1 MNMKGEHLFDR
12 DTQLPNLEQIN
23 LVDEINAACK
33 KSAEK
38 PAFNYLGII
47 YTFAEIDQHANAFTA
62 WLQQNTSLQA
72 GDRIAIQLPN
82 VIHYPIAAIAAM
94 RAGLVIVNTN
104 PLYTARELSH
114 QFKDSGVK
122 AIVVIESIAI
132 TVNKTLPESNIETV
146 ILVKADTLQVHKT
159 ISLTHA
165 KNTISF
171 GDTLAEGALLSP
183 VAVEVNNKSLSLLQY
198 TGGTTGVSKGAML
211 SQHNL
216 LSNIYQVMSRIDSAF
231 SPEEE
236 TLVLPLP
243 LYHIF
248 AFTISYLYFIR
259 GCCSILIPNPSNLD
273 QFVQLI
279 ENENFTSFAGI
290 NTLLI
295 GLTNHE
301 KFKKLNFNKLKFTI
315 TGGAATTMAAI
326 NSWHKVT
333 GCKVSEGWGL
343 SETSPALTLNP
354 PSAPQASCAGLPV
367 INTEIQIVD
376 NRGNTVEQGQEG
388 EVWARGPQV
397 MLGYWQRP
405 EATAETITEGGW
417 LKTGDIGYLQ
427 ADGFVKLVDRK
438 KDMIIV
444 SGFNVYPNEI
454 EDVLSSHEHVL
465 EAAVIGIPSVKT
477 GESVRA
483 YVTLKSTSCTIESL
497 KKYCREELTGYK
509 NPKEFIFTQILPK
522 SPVGKILRRELR
534 QQALAEI
541 KLNTK
546 ESL

>member
-1 MNMKGEHLFDR
+1 MFDR
-12 DTQLPNLEQIN
+12 DTHLPNREQTS
-23 LVDEINAACK
+23 LLDEINTACK
-33 KSAEK
+33 KYAEK
-38 PAFNYLGII
+38 SAFNYLGKA
-47 YTFAEIDQHANAFTA
+47 YSFADIDRHANAFSA
-62 WLQQNTSLQA
+62 WLQQKTSLQA

-82 VIHYPIAAIAAM
+82 VIHYPIAAIAAL
-94 RAGLVIVNTN
+94 RTGLVIVNTN

-114 QFKDSGVK
+114 QFNDSGVK
-122 AIVVIESIAI
+122 AIVVLENIAD

-146 ILVKADTLQVHKT
+146 ILVKANTLQEHPIVSVT
-159 ISLTHA
+159 NA
-165 KNTISF
+165 KKSISF
-171 GDTLAEGALLSP
+171 GEILAQGKLLSP
-183 VAVEVNNKSLSLLQY
+183 VAVAVNNKALSLLQY

-211 SQHNL
+211 SQYNL
-216 LSNIYQVMSRIDSAF
+216 LSNIYQVMSRIDDVFA
-231 SPEEE
+231 PGEEK
-236 TLVLPLP
+236 LVLPLP

-248 AFTISYLYFIR
+248 AFTISYMYFIR
-259 GCCSILIPNPSNLD
+259 GCCSILIPNPSDLD
-273 QFVQLI
+273 QFIELI

-301 KFKKLNFNKLKFTI
+301 KFKTLNFNKLKFTI

-326 NSWHKVT
+326 KSWHKVT

-343 SETSPALTLNP
+343 SESSPALTLNP

-367 INTEIQIVD
+367 LDTEIRIVD
-376 NRGNTVEQGQEG
+376 NKGNSVAQGQAG
-388 EVWARGPQV
+388 EVWARGPQI

-405 EATAETITEGGW
+405 EATAQKVTQDGW
-417 LKTGDIGYLQ
+417 LKTGDIGYIQ

-454 EDVLSSHEHVL
+454 EEVLSSHDQIL
-465 EAAVIGIPSVKT
+465 EAAVIGMPSDKT
-477 GESVRA
+477 GESIRA
-483 YVTLKSTSCTIESL
+483 YVTLKSTKCTIESL
-497 KKYCREELTGYK
+497 KQYCREQLTGYK
-509 NPKEFIFTQILPK
+509 NPKEIIFTQALPK

-541 KLNTK
+541 KLIT
-546 ESL
+546 EASL

>member
-1 MNMKGEHLFDR
+1 MNLNGDYMFDR
-12 DTQLPNLEQIN
+12 DTHLPNLEQTT
-23 LVDEINAACK
+23 LVDEINTACK
-33 KSAEK
+33 KYAK
-38 PAFNYLGII
+38 NPAFNYLGKA
-47 YTFAEIDQHANAFTA
+47 YSFAEIDLYASTFSA
-62 WLQQNTSLQA
+62 WLQQNTSLQP

-104 PLYTARELSH
+104 PLYTARELRH
-114 QFKDSGVK
+114 QFKDSGAK
-122 AIVVIESIAI
+122 AIVVLESIAS

-146 ILVKADTLQVHKT
+146 ILVNANTLLKHQT
-159 ISLTHA
+159 ISMNNA
-165 KNTISF
+165 KEVISF
-171 GDTLAEGALLSP
+171 GEILAQGEELSP
-183 VAVEVNNKSLSLLQY
+183 ALVEINNKALSLLQY

-216 LSNIYQVMSRIDSAF
+216 LSNIYQVMSRIDTVF
-231 SPEEE
+231 TPGEEK
-236 TLVLPLP
+236 LVLPLP

-248 AFTISYLYFIR
+248 AFTISYMYFTR

-301 KFKKLNFNKLKFTI
+301 KFKTLDFSKLKFTI
-315 TGGAATTMAAI
+315 TGGAATTIAAI
-326 NSWHKVT
+326 KSWHKVT

-343 SETSPALTLNP
+343 SESSPALTLNP

-367 INTEIQIVD
+367 LGTEICIVD
-376 NRGNTVEQGQEG
+376 NKGDLVAQGKEG
-388 EVWARGPQV
+388 EVWARGPQI

-405 EATAETITEGGW
+405 EATAQTVSQDGW

-465 EAAVIGIPSVKT
+465 EAAVIGMPSDKT
-477 GESVRA
+477 GESIRA
-483 YVTLKSTSCTIESL
+483 YITLKSSSCTVETL
-497 KKYCREELTGYK
+497 KQYCREQLTGYK
-509 NPKEFIFTQILPK
+509 IPREIISTQALPK

-534 QQALAEI
+534 QKALAEMRP
-541 KLNTK
+541 K
-546 ESL
+546 

>member
-1 MNMKGEHLFDR
+1 MFDR
-12 DTQLPNLEQIN
+12 DTHLPNLEQTN

-33 KSAEK
+33 KYAKKS
-38 PAFNYLGII
+38 AFNYLGND
-47 YTFAEIDQHANAFTA
+47 YTFEEIDLHANAFSA
-62 WLQQNTSLQA
+62 WLQQNTTLQA

-104 PLYTARELSH
+104 PLYTARELGH
-114 QFKDSGVK
+114 QFNDSGVK
-122 AIVVIESIAI
+122 AIVVLESIVN
-132 TVNKTLPESNIETV
+132 TVNKVLLESNIETV
-146 ILVKADTLQVHKT
+146 ILVNENTLQEHQT
-159 ISLTHA
+159 ISVSNA
-165 KNTISF
+165 KKTTSF
-171 GDTLAEGALLSP
+171 GEALAQGKLLSP
-183 VAVEVNNKSLSLLQY
+183 VAVEINNKALSLLQY

-216 LSNIYQVMSRIDSAF
+216 LSNIHQVMSRIDDVF
-231 SPEEE
+231 TPGEEK
-236 TLVLPLP
+236 LVLPLP

-248 AFTISYLYFIR
+248 AFTISYMYFIR

-301 KFKKLNFNKLKFTI
+301 KFKTLNFDNLKFTI
-315 TGGAATTMAAI
+315 TGGAATTMTAI
-326 NSWHKVT
+326 KSWHKVT

-343 SETSPALTLNP
+343 SESSPALTLNP
-354 PSAPQASCAGLPV
+354 PSDPQAGCAGLPV
-367 INTEIQIVD
+367 LDTEIVIVD
-376 NRGNTVEQGQEG
+376 NKGNSVAQGQAG
-388 EVWARGPQV
+388 EVWARGPQI

-405 EATAETITEGGW
+405 EATAQTVTQDGW

-454 EDVLSSHEHVL
+454 EDVLSSHEQVL
-465 EAAVIGIPSVKT
+465 EAAVVGIPNNKT
-477 GESVRA
+477 GESIRA
-483 YVTLKSTSCTIESL
+483 YVTLKSTSCTVESL
-497 KKYCREELTGYK
+497 KQYCREQLTGYK
-509 NPKEFIFTQILPK
+509 NPKEIIFTQVLPK

-534 QQALAEI
+534 QHALAEI
-541 KLNTK
+541 KRNTK
-546 ESL
+546 ELL

>member
-1 MNMKGEHLFDR
+1 MFDR
-12 DTQLPNLEQIN
+12 DAHLPNLEQTS
-23 LVDEINAACK
+23 LVDEINNACK
-33 KSAEK
+33 KYAQKS
-38 PAFNYLGII
+38 AFNYLGKS
-47 YTFAEIDQHANAFTA
+47 YTFAAIDQYAKAFSA
-62 WLQQNTSLQA
+62 WLQQNTYLEP

-94 RAGLVIVNTN
+94 RMGLVIVNTN

-114 QFKDSGVK
+114 QFKDSGAK
-122 AIVVIESIAI
+122 AIVVLEGIAN

-146 ILVKADTLQVHKT
+146 ILVSANTLNEHQT
-159 ISLTHA
+159 ISLSHA
-165 KNTISF
+165 QQVISF
-171 GDTLAEGALLSP
+171 GEVLTKGKSLSP
-183 VAVEVNNKSLSLLQY
+183 TEVTFDNRALSLLQY

-216 LSNIYQVMSRIDSAF
+216 LSNIYQVISRIDSVF
-231 SPEEE
+231 KPGEEK
-236 TLVLPLP
+236 LVLPLP

-248 AFTISYLYFIR
+248 AFTISYMYFIR
-259 GCCSILIPNPSNLD
+259 GCSSILIPNPSDLD

-279 ENENFTSFAGI
+279 ANENFTAFAGI

-301 KFKKLNFNKLKFTI
+301 KFKTLNFSKLKFTI

-326 NSWHKVT
+326 KSWHNVT

-343 SETSPALTLNP
+343 SESSPALTLNP
-354 PSAPQASCAGLPV
+354 PSDPQASCAGLPV
-367 INTEIQIVD
+367 LSTEIRIVD
-376 NRGNTVEQGQEG
+376 SKGNSLEQGKEG

-405 EATAETITEGGW
+405 EATSETLTADGW
-417 LKTGDIGYLQ
+417 LKTGDIGYIQ
-427 ADGFVKLVDRK
+427 ADGFIKLVDRK

-465 EAAVIGIPSVKT
+465 EAAVIGMPSDKT
-477 GESVRA
+477 GESIRA
-483 YVTLKSTSCTIESL
+483 YVTLKSVNCTVELL
-497 KKYCREELTGYK
+497 KQYCREQLTGYK
-509 NPKEFIFTQILPK
+509 NPKEIIFTQALPK

-541 KLNTK
+541 EKIA
-546 ESL
+546 EA

>member
-1 MNMKGEHLFDR
+1 MHLNEEYMFDR
-12 DTQLPNLEQIN
+12 DTHLPNLESTT
-23 LVDEINAACK
+23 LLDEINTACK
-33 KSAEK
+33 KYAK
-38 PAFNYLGII
+38 NTAFNYLGKA
-47 YTFAEIDQHANAFTA
+47 YSFAEIDGYANSFSA
-62 WLQQNTSLQA
+62 WLQQHTSLQA

-82 VIHYPIAAIAAM
+82 VIHYPIAAIGAM

-114 QFKDSGVK
+114 QFKDSGAK
-122 AIVVIESIAI
+122 AIVVLEGIAN
-132 TVNKTLPESNIETV
+132 TVSKTLPESNIETV
-146 ILVKADTLQVHKT
+146 VLVNANTVLQHQAIPLDNAENVF
-159 ISLTHA
+159 
-165 KNTISF
+165 SF
-171 GDTLAEGALLSP
+171 GDVLVQGELLSP
-183 VAVEVNNKSLSLLQY
+183 MEVNIDNKALSLLQY

-216 LSNIYQVMSRIDSAF
+216 LSNIYQVESRIDDVF
-231 SPEEE
+231 KPGEEKM
-236 TLVLPLP
+236 VLPLP

-248 AFTISYLYFIR
+248 AFTISYMYFIR
-259 GCCSILIPNPSNLD
+259 GCSSILIPNPSDLD

-279 ENENFTSFAGI
+279 ENESFTSFAGI

-301 KFKKLNFNKLKFTI
+301 KFKTLNFSKLKFTI
-315 TGGAATTMAAI
+315 TGGAATTLAAI
-326 NSWHKVT
+326 KSWHEVT

-343 SETSPALTLNP
+343 SESSPALTLNP

-367 INTEIQIVD
+367 LNTEIRIVD
-376 NRGNTVEQGQEG
+376 SKGNSVAQGQEG
-388 EVWARGPQV
+388 EVWARGPQI

-405 EATAETITEGGW
+405 EATAQTVTPDGW

-454 EDVLSSHEHVL
+454 EDVLSSHDHVL
-465 EAAVIGIPSVKT
+465 EAAVIGLPSEKT
-477 GESVRA
+477 GESIRA
-483 YVTLKSTSCTIESL
+483 YVTLKSASCTVETL
-497 KKYCREELTGYK
+497 KQYCREQLTGYK
-509 NPKEFIFTQILPK
+509 NPREIIFTQALPK

-541 KLNTK
+541 KDVT
-546 ESL
+546 EA